1 VKQVVFADAVE
12 KAQGAGGSLAHM
24 TGTAS
29 KVAEQA
35 FRITGVLTLW
45 REINAIEVQMP
56 EIESA
61 VALAKFYLFKASCLA
76 SAAVVSA
83 EIDNAEMLRQWLL
96 EGWP

>member
-1 VKQVVFADAVE
+1 MKQVVFADAVE

-61 VALAKFYLFKASCLA
+61 LALAKFYLFEASCLA

-83 EIDNAEMLRQWLL
+83 EIDNAERFRQ
-96 EGWP
+96 